1 MRALFRI
8 RREFAA
14 AVVASLASLLALP
27 ALPQSDRGIGGTGV
41 TQDDAD
47 PAAGRD
53 RGIGGTGVIGTIRGF
68 GSIIVNGVHISYPR
82 QASVRVDGRAGTTA
96 DLKIGQV
103 VRVVARG
110 RGDRLTTRSIE
121 VTSEVVGPVEAV
133 ARQTLTVVGQEVSTS
148 ALKGA
153 HEWRVGDV
161 IAVSGLRRPDGTIVA
176 SLVERRS
183 ADRVRIAGVAAPAP
197 DGGVRIGGAKLADV
211 PAEFIGKRISVDGA
225 LVDGAVRVAAVRK
238 DQDWLPRAG
247 RFSVEAYVERGPA
260 GIRLGSGLDVS
271 GRVAAR
277 IPSGKAALAVVTGT
291 SKPGGGLVVDGVRLE
306 GGVGTGRPGPG
317 QRSLLD
323 PASPVGSGQLDP
335 RTLPLDLRTTSPSGL
350 VPRVTD
356 GAGGGTTLGLGS
368 AGGSLGG
375 IGATTGGAVGGT
387 LGGVGGAGSAV
398 GGVGLPAIGT
408 PAAPLGGGLL
418 NGRR

>member
-8 RREFAA
+8 RREIAA
-14 AVVASLASLLALP
+14 AVIAGLGSLLALP

-53 RGIGGTGVIGTIRGF
+53 RGIGGTGVIGTITGF
-68 GSIIVNGVHISYPR
+68 GSIVVNGVHISYPR
-82 QASVRVDGRAGTTA
+82 EASVWVDGRAGTTA

-103 VRVVARG
+103 VRVHTRG

-133 ARQTLTVVGQEVSTS
+133 ARQVLTVVGQQVSIS
-148 ALKGA
+148 SLKGA
-153 HEWRVGDV
+153 QQWRVGDV
-161 IAVSGLRRPDGTIVA
+161 VAVSGLRRPDGTIVA

-211 PAEFIGKRISVDGA
+211 PAELIGKRISLDGT
-225 LVDGAVRVAAVRK
+225 LVDGTVRVAAVRK
-238 DQDWLPRAG
+238 DQEWLSRAG
-247 RFSVEAYVERGPA
+247 RFSVESYVERGPA
-260 GIRLGSGLDVS
+260 GIRLGSGLEVS

-277 IPSGKAALAVVTGT
+277 IPSGQAALAVVTGT
-291 SKPGGGLVVDGVRLE
+291 AKPGGGLVVDGVRLE
-306 GGVGTGRPGPG
+306 GGVGTGRAGPG

-350 VPRVTD
+350 VPRVLD
-356 GAGGGTTLGLGS
+356 GAGGGTTLGVGS

-375 IGATTGGAVGGT
+375 IGAATGGAVGGT
-387 LGGVGGAGSAV
+387 LGGVGGAV
-398 GGVGLPAIGT
+398 GGVGLPTIGA
-408 PAAPLGGGLL
+408 PAAPLGGALL
-418 NGRR
+418 GGRR

>member
-1 MRALFRI
+1 VRALFRI

-14 AVVASLASLLALP
+14 VVVASLASLLALP

-82 QASVRVDGRAGTTA
+82 EASVRVDGRAGTTA

-121 VTSEVVGPVEAV
+121 VTSEVVGPVDAV
-133 ARQTLTVVGQEVSTS
+133 ARQGLTVVGQQVSIS
-148 ALKGA
+148 SLKGGQQ
-153 HEWRVGDV
+153 WRVGDV
-161 IAVSGLRRPDGTIVA
+161 VAVSGLRRPDGTIVA

-197 DGGVRIGGAKLADV
+197 DGGVRIGGAKLADL
-211 PAEFIGKRISVDGA
+211 PTEFIGNRISLEGA

-238 DQDWLPRAG
+238 DQDWLSRAG
-247 RFSVEAYVERGPA
+247 RFSVESYVERGPA
-260 GIRLGSGLDVS
+260 GIRLGSGLEVS

-277 IPSGKAALAVVTGT
+277 IPPGKAALAVVTGT
-291 SKPGGGLVVDGVRLE
+291 AKPGGGLVVDGVRLD

-323 PASPVGSGQLDP
+323 PASPVGSGLLDP

-350 VPRVTD
+350 VPQVID
-356 GAGGGTTLGLGS
+356 GAGGGTTLGFGG

-375 IGATTGGAVGGT
+375 VGATTGGAVGGT
-387 LGGVGGAGSAV
+387 LGGVGGVGSAV
-398 GGVGLPAIGT
+398 GGVGLPAVGT
-408 PAAPLGGGLL
+408 PPLSGGLL